1 MLGRT
6 CCGSGG
12 SVCGSIAQAE
22 KEEGTAAAKVVAIS
36 VGVLIAILMLLVIA
50 FVAVAAR
57 LRKIGKEDQIP
68 EAIRATSAYTT
79 LFPGMEDDDSPFSP
93 SNSSS
98 NPVADPSSIEMR
110 VKDGPGTEL

>member
-68 EAIRATSAYTT
+68 ESIRATRAYSTM
-79 LFPGMEDDDSPFSP
+79 FPGLGDDEPMVAMDTV
-93 SNSSS
+93 SS
-98 NPVADPSSIEMR
+98 NQI
-110 VKDGPGTEL
+110 